1 MNPLR
6 GHHIRW
12 SAMAG
17 CRALAGARPLAWLVI
32 PAAQSAPSDPSNA
45 QGVSI
50 QTGGAGDG
58 ESFIADSYYSGA
70 RSGQS
75 PADLSAGDKHSG
87 PRPGAGPGTGGTISR
102 TLGNRDRL
110 GRTENTPA
118 RIQDCPAQQ
127 DTRPGTP
134 GILRTD
140 DDAFCHRSE

>member
-12 SAMAG
+12 SAVAG
-17 CRALAGARPLAWLVI
+17 CRALAGGRPLAWLVI

-70 RSGQS
+70 SSGPSTDTKRKENKRGTQS
-75 PADLSAGDKHSG
+75 PPSSAAERRRPGGIFAVAGLSDLSS
-87 PRPGAGPGTGGTISR
+87 T
-102 TLGNRDRL
+102 DRECAWPAW
-110 GRTENTPA
+110 TEA
-118 RIQDCPAQQ
+118 CD
-127 DTRPGTP
+127 
-134 GILRTD
+134 
-140 DDAFCHRSE
+140 